1 MQMVDV
7 CPNVNVTFDMQK
19 STKWQSWADVCVKS
33 HIDVTHQMSPIR
45 SQDWYLLGIGLK
57 SCPILRI
64 GIGSIADPIPIYRM
78 IGIGWS
84 NPIQATREL
93 SIGFLG
99 QSSFPTDPWSL
110 HYSTTTTSPPHQ
122 PPLAISRQVGVARQ
136 QQFPDTTDLTHHGTA
151 PLAPP
156 LSA

>member
-7 CPNVNVTFDMQK
+7 CPNVNVTFDVQK
-19 STKWQSWADVCVKS
+19 STKWQSWAD
-33 HIDVTHQMSPIR
+33 IR
-45 SQDWYLLGIGLK
+45 SQDQYLLGIGLK
-57 SCPILRI
+57 SRPILRI
-64 GIGSIADPIPIYRM
+64 GIGSIADPIPIYWM

-84 NPIQATREL
+84 DPIQATREL
-93 SIGFLG
+93 GFFG
-99 QSSFPTDPWSL
+99 RSSFPTDPWSL

-122 PPLAISRQVGVARQ
+122 PPLAISRRVGVAHQ